1 MKSIKKKIFALSLS
15 LILLGAIAIVPAQAG
30 ANAELSLSPSTKTV
44 GIGETFSIDVL
55 VNTNSQNVV
64 AVGAYLT
71 YDATKLQV
79 IDIDTSKSILTMEA
93 EKIFD
98 SNAGKIKISRTKP
111 TPGINTANGNVAT
124 INFKAL
130 SPASPTKVDFII
142 DGIGISGT
150 DSDILLDDGKGTD
163 ILSSVKNGSYT
174 ITSADIVPPVCIIN
188 ADPISGAAP
197 LTVSFSTAGS
207 TDPDG
212 TITSNSWNFGD
223 SSPATGG
230 PNVKHTYTAAGTYTA
245 VLSLTDNDGATSS
258 CSEIIAVT
266 APTTGPATSAL
277 IIIGIL
283 AATIYFAYKKGWV
296 PSGKAT
302 KE

>member
-1 MKSIKKKIFALSLS
+1 MKSIKKIFALTLS
-15 LILLGAIAIVPAQAG
+15 LVMLGAIAIVPTQAG
-30 ANAELSLSPSTKTV
+30 ANAELSLSPATKTV
-44 GIGETFSIDVL
+44 GIGETFSVDIL
-55 VNTNSQNVV
+55 VNTNNQNVNTV
-64 AVGAYLT
+64 ATYLT

-79 IDIDTSKSILTMEA
+79 VSIDTAKSIFTMEA
-93 EKIFD
+93 EKTFD
-98 SNAGKIKISRTKP
+98 SNTGKIRITRGKP
-111 TPGINTANGNVAT
+111 TPGVNTANGNVAI

-130 SPASPTKVDFII
+130 SPASPTKVDFIMTGKGVYG
-142 DGIGISGT
+142 DSG
-150 DSDILLDDGKGTD
+150 ILLDDGKGTD
-163 ILSSVKNGSYT
+163 ILDSVKNGSYT
-174 ITSADIVPPVCIIN
+174 VTSADIIPPVCVIN

-197 LTVSFSTAGS
+197 LAVSFSTTGS

-212 TITSNSWNFGD
+212 TITSNSLNFGD
-223 SSPATGG
+223 SSPAIGG

-266 APTTGPATSAL
+266 APTTGPATTAL

-283 AATIYFAYKKGWV
+283 SATIYFAYKKGWV
-296 PSGKAT
+296 PTGKAA